1 MLPEKM
7 KHHFDGGPPARLAAE
22 KLGRLWCASMHG
34 SPMWPIHSQYR
45 CRTCGRHYAVSWG
58 VDQFLPAPSSP
69 TTAAQVP
76 MRTARVPSFRS
87 ALLPLGIMLAILL
100 ASTLRA
106 ANDPTVESTALADA
120 AFARYTAS
128 LEQATPWNLETIEI
142 DASLP
147 KLEKKGRL
155 RAIRRLLPFG
165 KPEYQVLEIAGDQTV
180 KQQVIVRYLSAEVRA
195 AEIPASTT
203 AITPAN
209 YRFRYNGFTKTGDTV
224 AYIFLISP
232 RKKRAGLIK
241 GELWLDGETGAVIR
255 QSGYLVKNPSI
266 FVKRIDVTR
275 ETDLRAGIA
284 QMRVTHVSVDTRLV
298 GRAEL
303 IIQEWP
309 YTSTDGEPAPGIS
322 DR

>member
-7 KHHFDGGPPARLAAE
+7 KQQFDGGFRARLAAE

-34 SPMWPIHSQYR
+34 SPMWPIHSRYQ
-45 CRTCGRHYAVSWG
+45 CRTCGRHYAVPWG
-58 VDQFLPAPSSP
+58 ADGFLPVPAAG
-69 TTAAQVP
+69 TTAEPAQVQP
-76 MRTARVPSFRS
+76 ARVPSFQS
-87 ALLPLGIMLAILL
+87 ASLPLGIMLVVLL

-106 ANDPTVESTALADA
+106 ANAPTAESTSSGNAAL
-120 AFARYTAS
+120 ARYTAG
-128 LEQATPWNLETIEI
+128 LEQASPWSLETIEI

-147 KLEKKGRL
+147 KLKKSGRL

-195 AEIPASTT
+195 AAIPASTT

-209 YRFRYNGFTKTGDTV
+209 YKFRYNGFTKTGETV

-241 GELWLDGETGAVIR
+241 GELWLDGESGAVIR
-255 QSGYLVKNPSI
+255 ESGYLVKNPSI

-275 ETDLRAGIA
+275 DTALQAGIA

-303 IIQEWP
+303 IIQERP
-309 YTSTDGEPAPGIS
+309 YTAPDGEPAPGTS